1 MLRDCWESQAAR
13 PGVARAMK
21 GLALAV
27 GGGLGAVCIG
37 GERLGGSFEESGS
50 VFSVHAADEVEGDF
64 FGAGGFA
71 GAGDGAGAEAFFV
84 HLSGHV

>member
-1 MLRDCWESQAAR
+1 MKMLRDCWKSQAAK
-13 PGVARAMK
+13 PGVAQAME

-37 GERLGGSFEESGS
+37 GERLGCSLEKRGS

-64 FGAGGFA
+64 LRAGGFA
-71 GAGDGAGAEAFFV
+71 
-84 HLSGHV
+84 